1 MKSPPSPGPA
11 PPPTAPRESP
21 VLLDEWSRPDF
32 RDVYGKLAE
41 ASTRFDVAIR
51 KVRLSGISLARTE
64 LEGPARIRLLL
75 AEINVLTLSA
85 EAESMAA
92 VDDGRLRLRLIRGL
106 LSEGVLQLRSA
117 PLGGWDPDFSVFW
130 RDDEG
135 PVVIIGPHWFARP
148 YPHRGPAL
156 ASLHRGR
163 AAARVGRRF
172 EGLWTDAHPVEQAVR
187 RVMEEALE
195 RVPPPPPSRS
205 HELAGLDPTRA
216 S

>member
-32 RDVYGKLAE
+32 RAVYGKLAE

-51 KVRLSGISLARTE
+51 KVRLSGISLARRE

-106 LSEGVLQLRSA
+106 L
-117 PLGGWDPDFSVFW
+117 
-130 RDDEG
+130 
-135 PVVIIGPHWFARP
+135 
-148 YPHRGPAL
+148 
-156 ASLHRGR
+156 
-163 AAARVGRRF
+163 
-172 EGLWTDAHPVEQAVR
+172 
-187 RVMEEALE
+187 
-195 RVPPPPPSRS
+195 
-205 HELAGLDPTRA
+205 
-216 S
+216 